1 MRLILKINDNNDKLL
16 DYIQRFLLV
25 LDEIPDNH

>member
-1 MRLILKINDNNDKLL
+1 MKLILKINDNNDKLL

-25 LDEIPDNH
+25 LDEIPDDQ